1 MELRCNFSIIR
12 KYMFERNELKTFF
25 SLLFL
30 ENICLLL
37 NFLDVF
43 VTQTKVVF
51 SKKNLKLEKCF
62 IKTFLFIINFLKC
75 SAGYTKMH
83 FGIGL
88 HYILVKKMFCNTQ
101 FIRLF
106 IQKGIY
112 SLNALSSFSLKIMKK
127 WFYLNKK
134 LVEFFH

>member
-1 MELRCNFSIIR
+1 MSENFFFII
-12 KYMFERNELKTFF
+12 
-25 SLLFL
+25 L
-30 ENICLLL
+30 ENICLLK

-75 SAGYTKMH
+75 STGYTKMH

-106 IQKGIY
+106 IQKRIY
-112 SLNALSSFSLKIMKK
+112 SLNALSSFSLKIMGEQGLTFCYKNSLSLQMRFDQQHFLK
-127 WFYLNKK
+127 
-134 LVEFFH
+134 

>member
-51 SKKNLKLEKCF
+51 SKK
-62 IKTFLFIINFLKC
+62 T
-75 SAGYTKMH
+75 
-83 FGIGL
+83 
-88 HYILVKKMFCNTQ
+88 
-101 FIRLF
+101 
-106 IQKGIY
+106 
-112 SLNALSSFSLKIMKK
+112 
-127 WFYLNKK
+127 
-134 LVEFFH
+134 